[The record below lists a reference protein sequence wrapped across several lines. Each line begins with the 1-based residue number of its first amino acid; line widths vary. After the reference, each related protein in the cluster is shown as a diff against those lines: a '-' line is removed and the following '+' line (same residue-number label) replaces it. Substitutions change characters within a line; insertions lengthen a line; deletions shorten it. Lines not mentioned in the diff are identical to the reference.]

1 MDTMLQFLHKHSMK
15 AADKLTAELSDV
27 SQEDAFRYACSDW
40 PAHKWGVGQNGS
52 IAGIVIHLASWKQRL
67 IPLMLGETAVQHE
80 EAIEALAPDHNDNWQ
95 SIQNWFGKISSEWN
109 QALINLSESEMDSIK
124 YWEGGEIQLSK
135 IVINIIDHDI
145 QHSSQIEYLK
155 QRILWESKS

>member
-1 MDTMLQFLHKHSMK
+1 MDTMLQFLQKRSMK
-15 AADKLTAELSDV
+15 AADKLNAEIRDI
-27 SQEDAFRYACSDW
+27 SQAEAFRFSCADW
-40 PAHKWGVGQNGS
+40 PDHKWGAGQNGS

-67 IPLMLGETAVQHE
+67 LPLALGSTAVTNYDVSVEKDLNQS
-80 EAIEALAPDHNDNWQ
+80 DWQ
-95 SIQNWFGKISSEWN
+95 SIQKWFGKISSEWN

-124 YWEGGEIQLSK
+124 YWEGGETLLSK